1 MHFEQHFQQIVN
13 GLTLGAIY
21 SLIALGYTLVYGIL
35 AMINFAHSEV
45 LMLGSFA
52 ALGLAVFAPTFFGAS
67 PLGLAALFAVSMAV
81 AGLVNV
87 LVERFA
93 YRPLRTISRLAPLI
107 SAIGVSIVLQNA
119 VFLWIST
126 QALSFPQPGVSGQV
140 SIFGASISA
149 LQLVI
154 LGAALGL
161 MALLHFFVEHTKMGK
176 AMRACADDFAT
187 AGLMGIDANKVIAI
201 TFFVGGALGGAAGV
215 LYGMNYG
222 SIKYNLGFLPGTK
235 AFTAAVLGGIGNIR
249 GAVLGGF
256 ILGFLEVL
264 ASGYIPD
271 GAQWRDVI
279 AFTVLIVVLLV
290 RPSGLLGEKT
300 AEKV

>member
-1 MHFEQHFQQIVN
+1 MLIQQIAN
-13 GLTLGAIY
+13 ALTLGAIY

-45 LMLGSFA
+45 LMLGSFC
-52 ALGLAVFAPTFFGAS
+52 ALGLALWAPGA
-67 PLGLAALFAVSMAV
+67 LGTGT
-81 AGLVNV
+81 AGLVGMFAAGMLGAGLLNV
-87 LVERFA
+87 LVERLA
-93 YRPLRTISRLAPLI
+93 YRPLRDISRLAPLI

-119 VFLWIST
+119 VFLWVST
-126 QALSFPQPGVSGQV
+126 QSLSFPQPVAIRQIAV
-140 SIFGASISA
+140 AGASVSS

-161 MALLHFFVEHTKMGK
+161 MALLHFFVEHTRMGK
-176 AMRACADDFAT
+176 AMRACADDLQT
-187 AGLMGIDANKVIAI
+187 AGLMGIDADVVIAV

-222 SIKYNLGFLPGTK
+222 SIKYNLGFLPGAK

-256 ILGFLEVL
+256 ILGLLEVL
-264 ASGYIPD
+264 ASGYIPN
-271 GAQWRDVI
+271 GAEWRDVV
-279 AFTVLIVVLLV
+279 AFTVLIVVLLI
-290 RPSGLLGEKT
+290 RPSGLLGEKI

>member
-1 MHFEQHFQQIVN
+1 MLIQQLIN

-35 AMINFAHSEV
+35 TMINFAHSEV
-45 LMLGSFA
+45 LMLGSFM
-52 ALGLAVFAPTFFGAS
+52 ALGLAMFLPSVFGSGPI
-67 PLGLAALFAVSMAV
+67 GLVGMFVLSMTG
-81 AGLVNV
+81 AGLINV
-87 LVERFA
+87 IIERFA
-93 YRPLRTISRLAPLI
+93 YRPLRHISRLAPLI
-107 SAIGVSIVLQNA
+107 SAIGVSIILQNG
-119 VFLWIST
+119 VFIWVSTQSLRFPEPVAINQVSVFGATIST
-126 QALSFPQPGVSGQV
+126 LQIIILATAL
-140 SIFGASISA
+140 
-149 LQLVI
+149 L
-154 LGAALGL
+154 L
-161 MALLHFFVEHTKMGK
+161 MAILHFFVEHTKLGK
-176 AMRACADDFAT
+176 AMRACSDDIQT
-187 AGLMGIDANKVIAI
+187 AGLMGINADYIIAL

-222 SIKYNLGFLPGTK
+222 SIKYNLGFLPGAK

-264 ASGYIPD
+264 ASGYIPN

-279 AFTVLIVVLLV
+279 AFTVLIIVLLV
-290 RPSGLLGEKT
+290 RPSGILGEKI

>member
-1 MHFEQHFQQIVN
+1 MLGQQLIN

-52 ALGLAVFAPTFFGAS
+52 ALGLAVSAPGLFGSGA
-67 PLGLAALFAVSMAV
+67 LGLAAMFAASMAG
-81 AGLVNV
+81 AGAVNV
-87 LVERFA
+87 LVERLA
-93 YRPLRTISRLAPLI
+93 YRPLRKVSRLAPLI
-107 SAIGVSIVLQNA
+107 SAIGVSIILQNA
-119 VFLWIST
+119 VFLWVST
-126 QALSFPQPGVSGQV
+126 QSLSFPQPVAVRQIALPG
-140 SIFGASISA
+140 GASMSS
-149 LQLVI
+149 LQMVI
-154 LGAALGL
+154 LAAALIL
-161 MALLHFFVEHTKMGK
+161 MGLLHFFVEHTKTGK
-176 AMRACADDFAT
+176 AMRACADDLQT
-187 AGLMGIDANKVIAI
+187 AGLMGIDADRIVMI

-222 SIKYNLGFLPGTK
+222 SIKYNLGFLPGAK
-235 AFTAAVLGGIGNIR
+235 AFTAAVLGGIGNVR

-264 ASGYIPD
+264 ASGYIPN
-271 GAQWRDVI
+271 GAQWRDVV
-279 AFTVLIVVLLV
+279 AFTVLIAVLLA
-290 RPSGLLGEKT
+290 RPSGLLGERV

>member
-1 MHFEQHFQQIVN
+1 MLLQQIVN
-13 GLTLGAIY
+13 ALTLGAIY

-45 LMLGSFA
+45 LMLGAFA
-52 ALGLAVFAPTFFGAS
+52 SLGAAAAAPALFGAG
-67 PLGLAALFAVSMAV
+67 PGALAAMFIVSMAA
-81 AGLVNV
+81 AGLVNA

-93 YRPLRTISRLAPLI
+93 YRPLRHVSRLAPLI
-107 SAIGVSIVLQNA
+107 AAIGVSIILQNA
-119 VFLWIST
+119 VFLWVST
-126 QALSFPQPGVSGQV
+126 QSLSFPQPVAITQLSV
-140 SIFGASISA
+140 MGASVSS
-149 LQLVI
+149 LQIVI

-161 MALLHFFVEHTKMGK
+161 MLLLHFFVEHTKMGK
-176 AMRACADDFAT
+176 AMRACADDIQT
-187 AGLMGIDANKVIAI
+187 AGLMGIDADYVIAV
-201 TFFVGGALGGAAGV
+201 TFIVGGALGGAAGV

-222 SIKYNLGFLPGTK
+222 SIKYNLGFLPGAK

-279 AFTVLIVVLLV
+279 AFSVLIAVLLL
-290 RPSGLLGEKT
+290 RPSGLLGEKI

>member
-1 MHFEQHFQQIVN
+1 MLLQQIVN

-35 AMINFAHSEV
+35 TMINFAHSEV
-45 LMLGSFA
+45 LMLGSFM
-52 ALGLAVFAPTFFGAS
+52 ALGLAAFLPGVFGSGPFA
-67 PLGLAALFAVSMAV
+67 LAAMFVVSMLG

-87 LVERFA
+87 VVERLA
-93 YRPLRTISRLAPLI
+93 YRPLRNISRLAPLI
-107 SAIGVSIVLQNA
+107 SAIGVSIVLQNG
-119 VFLWIST
+119 VFLWVSTQSMPFPEPVAIGQVNALGATIST
-126 QALSFPQPGVSGQV
+126 
-140 SIFGASISA
+140 

-154 LGAALGL
+154 LASALVL

-176 AMRACADDFAT
+176 AMRACSDDIQT
-187 AGLMGIDANKVIAI
+187 AGLMGINPDYIIAL

-222 SIKYNLGFLPGTK
+222 SIKYNLGFLPGAK

-256 ILGFLEVL
+256 ILGFLEVF
-264 ASGYIPD
+264 ASGYIPN

-279 AFTVLIVVLLV
+279 AFTMLIVVLLV
-290 RPSGLLGEKT
+290 RPSGLLGEKI

>member
-1 MHFEQHFQQIVN
+1 MLAQQILN
-13 GLTLGAIY
+13 ALTLGAIY

-45 LMLGSFA
+45 LMLGAFT
-52 ALGLAVFAPTFFGAS
+52 ALGLATFAPAAFGSGPSA
-67 PLGLAALFAVSMAV
+67 LAAMFVAGMAA

-87 LVERFA
+87 VVERFA
-93 YRPLRTISRLAPLI
+93 YRPLRAVSRLAPLI
-107 SAIGVSIVLQNA
+107 SAIGVSIVLQNG

-126 QALSFPQPGVSGQV
+126 QSLSFPRPVVIGQI
-140 SIFGASISA
+140 SLFGASVSS

-161 MALLHFFVEHTKMGK
+161 MGLLHFFVESTKMGK
-176 AMRACADDFAT
+176 AMRACADDIST
-187 AGLMGIDANKVIAI
+187 AGLMGIDADRVIAV

-222 SIKYNLGFLPGTK
+222 SIKYNLGFLPGAK

-256 ILGFLEVL
+256 ILGLLEVL
-264 ASGYIPD
+264 ACGYIPD

-290 RPSGLLGEKT
+290 RPSGLLGEKM

>member
-1 MHFEQHFQQIVN
+1 MLIQQIAN
-13 GLTLGAIY
+13 ALTLGAIY

-45 LMLGSFA
+45 LMLGAFCA
-52 ALGLAVFAPTFFGAS
+52 
-67 PLGLAALFAVSMAV
+67 LGLAALAPAAFGSGA
-81 AGLVNV
+81 AGLIGMFAAGMLGAGLLNV
-87 LVERFA
+87 LIERFA
-93 YRPLRTISRLAPLI
+93 YRPLRDVSRLAPLI
-107 SAIGVSIVLQNA
+107 SAIGISIVLQNA
-119 VFLWIST
+119 VFLWVST
-126 QALSFPQPGVSGQV
+126 QSLSFPQPVAIRQISIGSATVS
-140 SIFGASISA
+140 S

-161 MALLHFFVEHTKMGK
+161 MALLHFFVEHTRMGK
-176 AMRACADDFAT
+176 AMRACADDIQT
-187 AGLMGIDANKVIAI
+187 AGLMGIDADVVVAL

-222 SIKYNLGFLPGTK
+222 SIKYNLGFLPGAK

-256 ILGFLEVL
+256 ILGLLEVL
-264 ASGYIPD
+264 ASGYIPN
-271 GAQWRDVI
+271 GAEWRDVV
-279 AFTVLIVVLLV
+279 AFTVLIVVLLF
-290 RPSGLLGEKT
+290 RPSGILGEKL

>member
-1 MHFEQHFQQIVN
+1 VLIQQLVN

-35 AMINFAHSEV
+35 TMINFAHSEV
-45 LMLGSFA
+45 LMLGSFM
-52 ALGLAVFAPTFFGAS
+52 ALGLAMFLPSAFGTG
-67 PLGLAALFAVSMAV
+67 PMGLVGMFVLAMTG
-81 AGLVNV
+81 AGLINV
-87 LVERFA
+87 IIERLA
-93 YRPLRTISRLAPLI
+93 YRPLRHISRLAPLI
-107 SAIGVSIVLQNA
+107 SAIGVSIILQNG
-119 VFLWIST
+119 VFIWVST
-126 QALSFPQPGVSGQV
+126 QSLRFPEPVAITQV
-140 SIFGASISA
+140 EILGATISS

-154 LGAALGL
+154 LVSALVL
-161 MALLHFFVEHTKMGK
+161 MALLHFFVEHTKLGK
-176 AMRACADDFAT
+176 AMRACSDDIQT
-187 AGLMGIDANKVIAI
+187 AGLMGINADYIIAL

-222 SIKYNLGFLPGTK
+222 SIKYNLGFLPGAK

-264 ASGYIPD
+264 ASGYIPN

-279 AFTVLIVVLLV
+279 AFTVLMIVLLV
-290 RPSGLLGEKT
+290 RPSGLLGEKI

>member
-1 MHFEQHFQQIVN
+1 MFLQQVVN

-35 AMINFAHSEV
+35 TMINFAHSEV
-45 LMLGSFA
+45 LMLGSFMALGLSA
-52 ALGLAVFAPTFFGAS
+52 AMPAAFGGGPLGLAVM
-67 PLGLAALFAVSMAV
+67 FAVSMAG

-93 YRPLRTISRLAPLI
+93 YRPLRHISRLAPLI
-107 SAIGVSIVLQNA
+107 SAIGVSIVIQNG
-119 VFLWIST
+119 VFLWVST
-126 QALSFPQPGVSGQV
+126 QSMAFPQPSAAGQV
-140 SIFGASISA
+140 SILGATLSG

-154 LGAALGL
+154 LASALVL
-161 MALLHFFVEHTKMGK
+161 MGLLHFFVEHTKLGK
-176 AMRACADDFAT
+176 AMRACSDDVQT
-187 AGLMGIDANKVIAI
+187 AGLMGINADFVIAA

-222 SIKYNLGFLPGTK
+222 SIKYNLGFLPGAK

-256 ILGFLEVL
+256 ILGFLEVF
-264 ASGYIPD
+264 ASGYIPN

-279 AFTVLIVVLLV
+279 AFSVLIVVLLV
-290 RPSGLLGEKT
+290 RPSGLLGEKI

>member
-1 MHFEQHFQQIVN
+1 MLLQQLVN

-52 ALGLAVFAPTFFGAS
+52 ALGLAVWAPSAFGS
-67 PLGLAALFAVSMAV
+67 GPLGLAGMFVASMV
-81 AGLVNV
+81 GAGAVNV
-87 LVERFA
+87 VVERLA
-93 YRPLRTISRLAPLI
+93 YRPLRHVSRLAPLI
-107 SAIGVSIVLQNA
+107 SAIGVSIVLQNG
-119 VFLWIST
+119 VFLWVST
-126 QALSFPQPGVSGQV
+126 QSLSFPQPVALRQV
-140 SIFGASISA
+140 AVGGGATMSSLQIVILASA
-149 LQLVI
+149 LV
-154 LGAALGL
+154 L
-161 MALLHFFVEHTKMGK
+161 MGLLHYFVERTKLGK
-176 AMRACADDFAT
+176 AMRACADDLPA
-187 AGLMGIDANKVIAI
+187 AALMGIDADVIVAV

-222 SIKYNLGFLPGTK
+222 SIKYNLGFLPGAK
-235 AFTAAVLGGIGNIR
+235 AFTAAVLGGIGNVR

-264 ASGYIPD
+264 ASGYIPN
-271 GAQWRDVI
+271 GAEWRDVV
-279 AFTVLIVVLLV
+279 AFTVLIVVLLF
-290 RPSGLLGEKT
+290 RPSGLLGEKI

>member
-1 MHFEQHFQQIVN
+1 MLIQQLIN
-13 GLTLGAIY
+13 ALTLGAIY
-21 SLIALGYTLVYGIL
+21 ALIALGYTLVYGIL

-45 LMLGSFA
+45 LMLGSFCALGFATA
-52 ALGLAVFAPTFFGAS
+52 APAAFGSGGLGLAGMFAAAM
-67 PLGLAALFAVSMAV
+67 LG
-81 AGLVNV
+81 AGLLNAAI
-87 LVERFA
+87 ERLA
-93 YRPLRTISRLAPLI
+93 YRPLRHVSRLAPLI
-107 SAIGVSIVLQNA
+107 AAIGVSIILQNA
-119 VFLWIST
+119 VFLGVST
-126 QALSFPQPGVSGQV
+126 QSLSFPQPIAIRSIPLGGGAAVST
-140 SIFGASISA
+140 

-161 MALLHFFVEHTKMGK
+161 MALLHFFVEKTSVGK
-176 AMRACADDFAT
+176 AMRACADDLST
-187 AGLMGIDANKVIAI
+187 AGLMGIDADVVIGL

-222 SIKYNLGFLPGTK
+222 SIKYSLGFLPGAK

-264 ASGYIPD
+264 ASGYVPN
-271 GAQWRDVI
+271 GAEWRDVV
-279 AFTVLIVVLLV
+279 AFTVLIVVLLF
-290 RPSGLLGEKT
+290 RPSGLLGEKI

>member
-1 MHFEQHFQQIVN
+1 MFLQQAVN

-35 AMINFAHSEV
+35 TMINFAHSEV
-45 LMLGSFA
+45 LMLGSF
-52 ALGLAVFAPTFFGAS
+52 LA
-67 PLGLAALFAVSMAV
+67 LGLAALAPGLFGAGPLALVLMFVVGMAG

-93 YRPLRTISRLAPLI
+93 YRPLRHVSRLAPLI
-107 SAIGVSIVLQNA
+107 AAIGVSIVLQNA
-119 VFLWIST
+119 VFLWVST
-126 QALSFPQPGVSGQV
+126 QSLSFPVPVAVRQIDVAGAGVST
-140 SIFGASISA
+140 

-154 LGAALGL
+154 LFAALAL
-161 MALLHFFVEHTKMGK
+161 MGLLHWFVEHTKLGK
-176 AMRACADDFAT
+176 AMRACSDDVQT
-187 AGLMGIDANKVIAI
+187 AGLMGINADYVIAV

-222 SIKYNLGFLPGTK
+222 SIKYNLGFLPGAK

-256 ILGFLEVL
+256 LLGFLEVF
-264 ASGYIPD
+264 ASGYIPN

-279 AFTVLIVVLLV
+279 AFTVLIIVLLV
-290 RPSGLLGEKT
+290 RPSGLLGEKA

>member
-1 MHFEQHFQQIVN
+1 MLIQQLVN

-35 AMINFAHSEV
+35 TMINFAHSEV
-45 LMLGSFA
+45 LMLGSFM
-52 ALGLAVFAPTFFGAS
+52 ALGLAMFLPSAFGTG
-67 PLGLAALFAVSMAV
+67 PMGLVGMFVLAMTG
-81 AGLVNV
+81 AGLINV
-87 LVERFA
+87 IIERLA
-93 YRPLRTISRLAPLI
+93 YRPLRHISRLAPLI
-107 SAIGVSIVLQNA
+107 SAIGVSIILQNG
-119 VFLWIST
+119 VFIWVST
-126 QALSFPQPGVSGQV
+126 QSLRFPEPVAITQV
-140 SIFGASISA
+140 EILGATISS

-154 LGAALGL
+154 LVSALVL
-161 MALLHFFVEHTKMGK
+161 MALLHFFVEHTKLGK
-176 AMRACADDFAT
+176 AMRACSDDIQT
-187 AGLMGIDANKVIAI
+187 AGLMGINADYIIAL

-222 SIKYNLGFLPGTK
+222 SIKYNLGFLPGAK

-264 ASGYIPD
+264 ASGYIPN

-279 AFTVLIVVLLV
+279 AFTVLMIVLLV
-290 RPSGLLGEKT
+290 RPSGLLGEKI

>member
-1 MHFEQHFQQIVN
+1 MLVQQLVN

-35 AMINFAHSEV
+35 TMINFAHSEV
-45 LMLGSFA
+45 LMLGAFMA
-52 ALGLAVFAPTFFGAS
+52 
-67 PLGLAALFAVSMAV
+67 LGLAALLPAVFGTGLVGLAGMFVLSMAG
-81 AGLVNV
+81 AGLINV
-87 LVERFA
+87 LIERFA
-93 YRPLRTISRLAPLI
+93 YRPLRHVSRLAPLI
-107 SAIGVSIVLQNA
+107 SAIGVSIILQNG
-119 VFLWIST
+119 VFIWIST
-126 QALSFPQPGVSGQV
+126 QSLTFPEPVAIGQV
-140 SIFGASISA
+140 EVFGATISS
-149 LQLVI
+149 LQVI
-154 LGAALGL
+154 ILAAALIL
-161 MALLHFFVEHTKMGK
+161 MGLLHFFVEHTKLGK
-176 AMRACADDFAT
+176 AMRACSDDIQT
-187 AGLMGIDANKVIAI
+187 AGLMGINPNYIIAL

-222 SIKYNLGFLPGTK
+222 SIKYNLGFLPGAK

-264 ASGYIPD
+264 ASGYIPN

-279 AFTVLIVVLLV
+279 AFTVLIIVLLV
-290 RPSGLLGEKT
+290 RPSGLLGEKL

>member
-1 MHFEQHFQQIVN
+1 MLIQQIVN
-13 GLTLGAIY
+13 ALTLGAIY

-45 LMLGSFA
+45 LMLGSFC
-52 ALGLAVFAPTFFGAS
+52 ALGV
-67 PLGLAALFAVSMAV
+67 ALFLPSAFSSGT
-81 AGLVNV
+81 AGLVGMFAAGMLGAGLLNV
-87 LVERFA
+87 VVERLA
-93 YRPLRTISRLAPLI
+93 YRPLRDISRLAPLI

-119 VFLWIST
+119 VFLWVST
-126 QALSFPQPGVSGQV
+126 QSLSFPQPVAIRQISVG
-140 SIFGASISA
+140 GASISS

-161 MALLHFFVEHTKMGK
+161 MALLHFWVEHTRMGK
-176 AMRACADDFAT
+176 AMRACADDIAT
-187 AGLMGIDANKVIAI
+187 AGLMGIDADVVIAV

-222 SIKYNLGFLPGTK
+222 SIKYNLGFLPGAK

-256 ILGFLEVL
+256 ILGVLEVL
-264 ASGYIPD
+264 ASGYIPN
-271 GAQWRDVI
+271 GAEWRDVV
-279 AFTVLIVVLLV
+279 AFTVLIVVLLF
-290 RPSGLLGEKT
+290 RPSGILGEKL

>member
-1 MHFEQHFQQIVN
+1 VFLQQIVN

-35 AMINFAHSEV
+35 TMINFAHSEV
-45 LMLGSFA
+45 LMLGSFM
-52 ALGLAVFAPTFFGAS
+52 ALGLAAFLPGVFGSGPFA
-67 PLGLAALFAVSMAV
+67 LAAMFIVSMLG

-87 LVERFA
+87 VVERLA
-93 YRPLRTISRLAPLI
+93 YRPLRNISRLAPLI
-107 SAIGVSIVLQNA
+107 SAIGVSIVLQNG
-119 VFLWIST
+119 VFLWVST
-126 QALSFPQPGVSGQV
+126 QSMPFPEPVAIGQV
-140 SIFGASISA
+140 SVLGATIST

-154 LGAALGL
+154 LLSALVL
-161 MALLHFFVEHTKMGK
+161 MGLLHFFVEHTKMGK
-176 AMRACADDFAT
+176 AMRACSDDIQT
-187 AGLMGIDANKVIAI
+187 AGLMGINPDYIIAL

-222 SIKYNLGFLPGTK
+222 SIKYNLGFLPGAK

-256 ILGFLEVL
+256 ILGFLEVF
-264 ASGYIPD
+264 ASGYIPN

-279 AFTVLIVVLLV
+279 AFTMLIVVLLV
-290 RPSGLLGEKT
+290 RPSGLLGEKI